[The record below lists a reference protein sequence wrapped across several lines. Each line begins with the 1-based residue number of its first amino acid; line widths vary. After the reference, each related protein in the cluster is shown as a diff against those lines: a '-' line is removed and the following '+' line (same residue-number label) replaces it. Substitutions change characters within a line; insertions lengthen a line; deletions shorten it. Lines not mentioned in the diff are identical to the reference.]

1 MATVKT
7 LYHTFS
13 SKYTLRCKCSNKSD
27 KIKLLTFLVTGHPG
41 SWIILVAKRDRIK
54 FLANAISK
62 D

>member
-13 SKYTLRCKCSNKSD
+13 SKLRCKCSNKSY

-41 SWIILVAKRDRIK
+41 SWIILVAKRDTIK